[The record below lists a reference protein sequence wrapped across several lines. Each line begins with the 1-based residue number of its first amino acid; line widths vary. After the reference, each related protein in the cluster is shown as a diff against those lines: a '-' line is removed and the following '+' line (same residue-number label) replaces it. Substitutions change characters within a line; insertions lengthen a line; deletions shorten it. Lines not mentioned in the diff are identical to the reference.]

1 MKNRPVSRSPN
12 CWLSVM
18 LPPLLASSPDTAA
31 TIPGRS
37 GQDRVSTNSVISEA
51 SGSDQR
57 PARRQRASNPG

>member
-18 LPPLLASSPDTAA
+18 LPPRLASSPDTAA

-57 PARRQRASNPG
+57 PARRERASNPG